1 MRRISD
7 LERDL
12 VCGKQKEKGDGHVE
26 NQTEADG
33 RKWEPMIY
41 LALAFAGAFFL
52 YNPYVQ

>member
-1 MRRISD
+1 
-7 LERDL
+7 
-12 VCGKQKEKGDGHVE
+12 VEK
-26 NQTEADG
+26 QTEADG

>member
-1 MRRISD
+1 MM
-7 LERDL
+7 L

>member
-1 MRRISD
+1 M
-7 LERDL
+7 L

-26 NQTEADG
+26 NPIEADG

-41 LALAFAGAFFL
+41 LALAFSGAFFL